1 MGECTLLAGA
11 VVLGML
17 HLHEEEFHVLAGHV
31 QQSIGR
37 KGIKPGLWPPGY
49 MTGSGGVAKPT

>member
-1 MGECTLLAGA
+1 
-11 VVLGML
+11 ML